1 MLAQDNAATRQ
12 LDLAGVHRIPV
23 GQAMQA
29 LSRILDLDPGVVAV
43 MDVDW
48 SAWLSLFS
56 TAKAIPRFT
65 SLAAEASELDASSDY
80 QTALL
85 SLPTADWL
93 PLLTASMLGIV
104 AEALHVPV
112 EKIDRHQPLSELGID
127 SLVGVELQSA
137 IGAKLGL
144 QVSILQLMKGGNIE
158 EMAAVLL
165 QKMTASGAPQVS
177 KPVTARVDGGATEDG
192 ATDAAPTRSS
202 LDDTEPLAA

>member
-1 MLAQDNAATRQ
+1 
-12 LDLAGVHRIPV
+12 
-23 GQAMQA
+23 MQA

-56 TAKAIPRFT
+56 TAKTIPRFT

-85 SLPTADWL
+85 SLPAADWL
-93 PLLTASMLGIV
+93 PLLTSSMLGIV

-127 SLVGVELQSA
+127 FLVGVELQSA

-144 QVSILQLMKGGNIE
+144 QVSILQLMKGGNVE
-158 EMAAVLL
+158 AMAAVLL
-165 QKMTASGAPQVS
+165 QKMTSGGSTP
-177 KPVTARVDGGATEDG
+177 KPGPAAARVEVNATEDDATGDG
-192 ATDAAPTRSS
+192 ATDAARTEAG
-202 LDDTEPLAA
+202 LVDTESLAA